1 MFAGKRGAK
10 LRSATLFGGIL
21 IPTLLNL
28 VPVHARWKT
37 LVASGL
43 TLAGAYVLR
52 ETLIEAGKESA
63 DDPRVSS
70 RQPE

>member
-1 MFAGKRGAK
+1 V
-10 LRSATLFGGIL
+10 
-21 IPTLLNL
+21 PTLLNL
-28 VPVHARWKT
+28 VPAHARWKT